1 MLGAILVVAL
11 LADAVGGAT
20 TRIALVSPLQRA
32 AGICMGDDSL
42 VLQRGHAACILAKRV
57 DKPTDN
63 GPARLLCYGVVDADS
78 SAPSLPSRLQG
89 TVGRGKLAP
98 AHFPNTLHAP
108 GARGDFDGST
118 RSRAE
123 GGTGRRYK
131 TQIPPR
137 GITKGTEVAC
147 GCHHRVEPHAEP

>member
-1 MLGAILVVAL
+1 MVAL
-11 LADAVGGAT
+11 LADAVGRGDRKGRPWVAPT
-20 TRIALVSPLQRA
+20 
-32 AGICMGDDSL
+32 AGICVGDDGR
-42 VLQRGHAACILAKRV
+42 VLQRGHAACILVKRV
-57 DKPTDN
+57 EKPTDN
-63 GPARLLCYGVVDADS
+63 RPARLLCYRVADADS
-78 SAPSLPSRLQG
+78 SEAVHPP
-89 TVGRGKLAP
+89 LAP
-98 AHFPNTLHAP
+98 AHFPTPLHAP

-147 GCHHRVEPHAEP
+147 GCHHRVEPHAEAITHA